1 MENGREGELNVRV
14 RKLIEQSA
22 VYGILL
28 VILALM
34 VLFGISTAEKG
45 VNSLVGTDDP
55 QALVVKSTG
64 NGAVDVKIL
73 GKDLSGQQLPWA
85 DQVSRQIE
93 GGHSAVGTAV
103 DDASLTI
110 GTWLQAG
117 SQKVLGKLT
126 DWMSGN

>member
-1 MENGREGELNVRV
+1 MRV
-14 RKLIEQSA
+14 RTLIEQTA
-22 VYGILL
+22 VFGSLL

-34 VLFGISTAEKG
+34 ILFGISTAEKG
-45 VNSLVGTDDP
+45 VHSLVGTDDP

-64 NGAVDVKIL
+64 NGEVDVKIL
-73 GKDLSGQQLPWA
+73 GKDMSGTQLPWA
-85 DQVSRQIE
+85 EQVSRQME
-93 GGHSAVGTAV
+93 GGNSAVGAAV

-126 DWMSGN
+126 EWMSSE